1 MPMAVITLPDGSTK
15 TVAAGSNA
23 LQLAAEIAPSLA
35 KQAVACLVNEQ
46 LADLSTVLE
55 NDSAVCFIK
64 RDSEEALT
72 LIRHDCAHVLAQAVQ
87 HLYPDAQP
95 TIGPVIKEGFFYDFY
110 REQPFTPEDLEKI
123 EHHMRTLVQQKIPF
137 EREVWSRDEAT
148 AYYQQR
154 KEAFKCELIEAI
166 PADENVSFYRQGD
179 FMDLCRGPHMRHTG
193 DVGTAFKL
201 THIAGSYWR
210 GDSTRP
216 QLQRIYGTAW
226 HSPAD
231 LTKHLD
237 RLAEAKKRDH
247 RLLGRTMHLFHLQ
260 DEAAGMIFWHDK
272 GWLLYRLLEEYMR
285 RRQQAAGYSEVKT
298 PQLVDRKL
306 WEISGHWDK
315 FRENMYIA
323 ESEAGLRDYIAAPED
338 TSVFALKPM
347 NCPCHVQIYN
357 QGIKSYR
364 DLPLRMSEFGSC
376 HRCEPSGALH
386 GIMRV
391 RNFVQ
396 DDAHIFCS
404 EEQIA
409 PETVKF
415 VRLLESIY
423 QDLGFKEFIIKFS
436 DRPALRAGSDETWD
450 RAEQALRD
458 ACTEAGVE
466 WTLNP
471 GDGAFYGPKLE
482 FILKDAIDREWQC
495 GTWQVDFVLPERL
508 NAEYTAADG
517 SRLRPVMCHR
527 AIIGSF
533 ERFIGILLEHYAGH
547 LPLWLSPTQIVVA
560 TITDEANA
568 YAEEVVAQLQQA
580 GLRVVSDLRNEK
592 INYKVRQHS
601 EEKIPIILAIGKRE
615 SEQKT
620 VSVRRL
626 GSKQTSLLSLAEA
639 ISAFSGEAQAPA

>member
-1 MPMAVITLPDGSTK
+1 
-15 TVAAGSNA
+15 
-23 LQLAAEIAPSLA
+23 
-35 KQAVACLVNEQ
+35 
-46 LADLSTVLE
+46 
-55 NDSAVCFIK
+55 
-64 RDSEEALT
+64 
-72 LIRHDCAHVLAQAVQ
+72 
-87 HLYPDAQP
+87 
-95 TIGPVIKEGFFYDFY
+95 
-110 REQPFTPEDLEKI
+110 
-123 EHHMRTLVQQKIPF
+123 
-137 EREVWSRDEAT
+137 
-148 AYYQQR
+148 
-154 KEAFKCELIEAI
+154 
-166 PADENVSFYRQGD
+166 
-179 FMDLCRGPHMRHTG
+179 
-193 DVGTAFKL
+193 
-201 THIAGSYWR
+201 
-210 GDSTRP
+210 
-216 QLQRIYGTAW
+216 
-226 HSPAD
+226 
-231 LTKHLD
+231 
-237 RLAEAKKRDH
+237 
-247 RLLGRTMHLFHLQ
+247 
-260 DEAAGMIFWHDK
+260 
-272 GWLLYRLLEEYMR
+272 
-285 RRQQAAGYSEVKT
+285 
-298 PQLVDRKL
+298 
-306 WEISGHWDK
+306 
-315 FRENMYIA
+315 
-323 ESEAGLRDYIAAPED
+323 
-338 TSVFALKPM
+338 
-347 NCPCHVQIYN
+347 
-357 QGIKSYR
+357 
-364 DLPLRMSEFGSC
+364 LRMSEFGSC